1 MLSNIPPKYV
11 AMIVPRLPPAID
23 GVGDYALSIAGRL
36 RLDFNIHTHFIVCDP
51 SWSGGTSIDGF
62 SITKVMRQ
70 NKQILLDILD
80 REPHDSSIVLQ
91 YVLHGYAKKG
101 CPFWLIEALEEWKK
115 KKRSNRLV
123 SMFHEIYS
131 MGPGVVPWN
140 TDFWL
145 LPWQKQLAK
154 RLFEISDQ
162 ALTSS
167 QRYAERLYR
176 QSARADLE
184 VITVPVPSNI
194 GEPNDC
200 VPLTQRKK
208 RLVIFGQGGNKA
220 RVYAESDQVLQVC
233 QYIGAEEIIDIGPS
247 SVNLSERIVDIPI
260 LKAGVLEPQAISEIL
275 VDSLAG
281 LLSYDPERLAKSGI
295 FAAYSSHG
303 VLPINLQ
310 LSSNVPDGLDGLT
323 AEHHYLTPMTWRK
336 NAASSCDVCW
346 QKVAS
351 SAKVWYGQHS
361 KAASAQV
368 FAKAI
373 GVLEPSS
380 TSFSLPKNR

>member
-1 MLSNIPPKYV
+1 MLSNTLPKYV

-23 GVGDYALSIAGRL
+23 GVGDYALSLANRL

-51 SWSGGTSIDGF
+51 FWSGEASIDGF
-62 SITKVMRQ
+62 SITQIVRQ
-70 NKQILLDILD
+70 NKQILLDILE
-80 REPHDSSIVLQ
+80 REPHDSSIILQ

-101 CPFWLIEALEEWKK
+101 CPFWLIEALEEWKNK
-115 KKRSNRLV
+115 KHDANLV

-167 QRYAERLYR
+167 QRYAELLHG
-176 QSARADLE
+176 QSSRSDLE
-184 VITVPVPSNI
+184 VKTVPVPSNI
-194 GEPNDC
+194 GEPDNC
-200 VPLTQRKK
+200 LPLTQRKK

-220 RVYAESDQVLQVC
+220 KVYAASEQVLQVC
-233 QYIGAEEIIDIGPS
+233 QYVGAEEIIDIGPPS
-247 SVNLSERIVDIPI
+247 ANVSERIVDIPVVKVGVVDPPTISGI
-260 LKAGVLEPQAISEIL
+260 LL
-275 VDSLAG
+275 DSLAG

-295 FAAYSSHG
+295 FAAYASHG

-323 AEHHYLTPMTWRK
+323 AEQQYLTPMAWRQDT
-336 NAASSCDVCW
+336 ASSGDVCW

-351 SAKVWYGQHS
+351 SAKNWYGQHS
-361 KAASAQV
+361 QAATAKLFAQ
-368 FAKAI
+368 AI
-373 GVLEPSS
+373 GALEPSS
-380 TSFSLPKNR
+380 KSFDRSKI

>member
-1 MLSNIPPKYV
+1 MPSNPLSKYV
-11 AMIVPRLPPAID
+11 VTIVPRLPPAID
-23 GVGDYALSIAGRL
+23 GVGDYALSLANRL

-51 SWSGGTSIDGF
+51 FWSGEASIHGF
-62 SITKVMRQ
+62 PITKIVRQ
-70 NKQILLDILD
+70 NKQMLLNILE
-80 REPHDSSIVLQ
+80 REPYDSSIILQ

-101 CPFWLIEALEEWKK
+101 CPFWLIEALEEWKN
-115 KKRSNRLV
+115 KRRNTNLV

-154 RLFEISDQ
+154 RLFKISDY

-167 QRYAERLYR
+167 QRYAELLQG
-176 QSARADLE
+176 QSTRSDLE
-184 VITVPVPSNI
+184 VKTVPVPSNI
-194 GEPNDC
+194 GEPDNC
-200 VPLTQRKK
+200 LPLTQRKK

-220 RVYAESDQVLQVC
+220 KVYAASEQLFQVC
-233 QYIGAEEIIDIGPS
+233 QYIGAEEIIDIGPAS
-247 SVNLSERIVDIPI
+247 ANVSERIFDIPVVKVGVVDPPTISGI
-260 LKAGVLEPQAISEIL
+260 LL
-275 VDSLAG
+275 DSLAG

-303 VLPINLQ
+303 ILPINLQ

-323 AEHHYLTPMTWRK
+323 AEQQYLTPMAWRK
-336 NAASSCDVCW
+336 DAASSGDVCW

-351 SAKVWYGQHS
+351 SANNWYGQHTQ
-361 KAASAQV
+361 AATAKV
-368 FAKAI
+368 FAQAI
-373 GVLEPSS
+373 GALEPSS
-380 TSFSLPKNR
+380 KSFDLSKI